1 MQDSDEASVRGMDVL
16 AVDVGNTETCFGLF
30 RDGKLVGRR
39 ALSTQARLTSDEA
52 LISTRGVLAMIA
64 PEVAIDGAIL
74 SCVVPP
80 LTEVWLQALR
90 ELSASRPLVVGPGL
104 KTGVK
109 MRYHDPSEVGPD
121 RVADLVAAR
130 ERYGAPVVVVD
141 MGTTVNVEVMD
152 GTGTFLG
159 GLIAPGFRL
168 GAKALSDAAARLP
181 MIELRAPRA
190 VIGRSTREAMQS
202 GVVYGEVARIDGL
215 LDMIVDE
222 LGEKAPVVLTGDGAA
237 VIATLLRHKS
247 TVDETLTL
255 RGLYLLWKANQR

>member
-1 MQDSDEASVRGMDVL
+1 MSVSAEKGAGAASVL
-16 AVDVGNTETCFGLF
+16 AVDVGNTETCFGVF
-30 RDGKLVGRR
+30 AGGELVGRR
-39 ALSTQARLTSDEA
+39 TLSTRLQLTSDEA
-52 LISTRGVLAMIA
+52 LIYTRAILAMIA
-64 PEVAIDGAIL
+64 PGVALDGAIL

-109 MRYHDPSEVGPD
+109 MRYRDPTEVGPD
-121 RVADLVAAR
+121 RVADLIAAR

-141 MGTTVNVEVMD
+141 MGTTVNIEVMD
-152 GTGTFLG
+152 GAGTFQG

-181 MIELRAPRA
+181 MIELRAPRT

-215 LDMIVDE
+215 LDMVANE
-222 LGEKAPVVLTGDGAA
+222 LGERAPVVVTGDGAG
-237 VIATLLRHKS
+237 VIATLLRHDS
-247 TVDETLTL
+247 TVDDDLTL
-255 RGLYLLWKANQR
+255 RGLYLLWRANQR